1 MKDHRLDLDET
12 EIVPIIRVL
21 LSDFVD
27 RRGNVT
33 CLALTSEARMI
44 NLGHTMN

>member
-12 EIVPIIRVL
+12 EIVPIVRVL
-21 LSDFVD
+21 LADRVD

-33 CLALTSEARMI
+33 CLAVTNESRTI
-44 NLGHTMN
+44 TLGCTTN

>member
-12 EIVPIIRVL
+12 EIVPIIRL
-21 LSDFVD
+21 LLGDHVD

-33 CLALTSEARMI
+33 CLAITSEARMI
-44 NLGHTMN
+44 TLGSVMN